1 VRIAYFVYCVRMTIR
16 AATPYCGFLRRPDG
30 GGRGQLY
37 VPRSA
42 AHVLVSAPT
51 ETGKTRRVLA
61 PAAVLWGGPAVVVS
75 SKDDLMQ
82 YVMQRRW
89 GPKVL
94 VDLRPVSAPVYP
106 AGVLAVAYDPTASIF
121 TALEALTV
129 AETIMQMATVGF
141 GSGADQVSDGGI
153 WESQAAGPLAAL
165 LYAASPAG
173 NNEGMRWVLRAVD
186 NIDPQRSGEPGWF
199 QAAALCHR
207 FEVLALGMLRIL
219 DMEPRQRDSVAITM
233 RKAVTPWLRT
243 SLSVSLTEL
252 FDPCFLDDPQAT
264 LFVLAP
270 ADGTVAGAAV
280 TLLDTLVR
288 RWRDKTAARA
298 PLERLLMVVDELP
311 NTAPIPSLRRI
322 VGEGRGLG
330 INLVAAVQASSQLD
344 TVYGRAYADELR
356 DIFPAAVIMYGAREV
371 DLLTAAEQ
379 WSGLTTRHRQSIDQA
394 DGRRSL
400 SAELAAGLQWQ
411 ELLPPDVEHARLLIR
426 GTVGSQV
433 EIPDWSVF
441 GEHYDAAVR
450 ALVAQAGRRG
460 TGELDGGSVAAR
472 LRRWW
477 QIGDARDGA
486 DGHRGVGGAA

>member
-1 VRIAYFVYCVRMTIR
+1 VVVYS
-16 AATPYCGFLRRPDG
+16 APATPYCGFLRQRVN
-30 GGRGQLY
+30 GREQLY

-51 ETGKTRRVLA
+51 ETGKTRRILA

-82 YVMQRRW
+82 YVMERRW
-89 GPKVL
+89 GPKGL
-94 VDLRPVSAPVYP
+94 IDMRPIGQPAYP
-106 AGVLAVAYDPTASIF
+106 QGVESFAYDPTAAIC
-121 TALEALTV
+121 TPQEALTV

-173 NNEGMRWVLRAVD
+173 NNEGIRWVLRAVD
-186 NIDPQRSGEPGWF
+186 NIDEKRGREPGWY

-219 DMEPRQRDSVAITM
+219 EMEPRQRDSVAITM

-243 SLSVSLTEL
+243 SLTVDLTVV
-252 FDPCFLDDPQAT
+252 FDPHFLDDPQAT

-270 ADGTVAGAAV
+270 ADGTVAGSAV
-280 TLLDTLVR
+280 TLLDALVR
-288 RWRDKTAARA
+288 RWREKTASRE
-298 PLERLLMVVDELP
+298 PMERLLMIVDELP

-344 TVYGRAYADELR
+344 TVYGHAYAQELR
-356 DIFPAAVIMYGAREV
+356 DIFPAVVIMNGAREAE
-371 DLLTAAEQ
+371 LLTAAEH
-379 WSGLTTRHRQSIDQA
+379 WSGLTTRRPESFNQA
-394 DGRRSL
+394 DGHQSL
-400 SAELAAGLQWQ
+400 GSDLGAGLRWE
-411 ELLPPDVEHARLLIR
+411 ELLPADREHARLLIR
-426 GTVGSQV
+426 GTVGSSV
-433 EIPDWSVF
+433 EIPDWTVF
-441 GEHYDAAVR
+441 RRHYDDAVR
-450 ALVAQAGRRG
+450 AVLESARREG
-460 TGELDGGSVAAR
+460 HIGGQDRGKPLRR
-472 LRRWW
+472 LRLLW
-477 QIGDARDGA
+477 RDESA
-486 DGHRGVGGAA
+486 T

>member
-1 VRIAYFVYCVRMTIR
+1 M
-16 AATPYCGFLRRPDG
+16 
-30 GGRGQLY
+30 
-37 VPRSA
+37 
-42 AHVLVSAPT
+42 
-51 ETGKTRRVLA
+51 
-61 PAAVLWGGPAVVVS
+61 
-75 SKDDLMQ
+75 
-82 YVMQRRW
+82 
-89 GPKVL
+89 
-94 VDLRPVSAPVYP
+94 
-106 AGVLAVAYDPTASIF
+106 
-121 TALEALTV
+121 
-129 AETIMQMATVGF
+129 
-141 GSGADQVSDGGI
+141 
-153 WESQAAGPLAAL
+153 
-165 LYAASPAG
+165 
-173 NNEGMRWVLRAVD
+173 
-186 NIDPQRSGEPGWF
+186 EPG
-199 QAAALCHR
+199 
-207 FEVLALGMLRIL
+207 
-219 DMEPRQRDSVAITM
+219 QRDSVAITM

-252 FDPCFLDDPQAT
+252 FDPCFLDDPLAT